1 MKPGILYAEWR
12 PPEDVP
18 AAPAPQEFPAEY
30 PEGLP
35 PTPEEIPLSP
45 EEEPPAPE
53 QPPIPPIPDV
63 PE

>member
-1 MKPGILYAEWR
+1 MKPEMLYAEWR

-18 AAPAPQEFPAEY
+18 AEPAPQEFPPEY

-35 PTPEEIPLSP
+35 LTP

-53 QPPIPPIPDV
+53 EPPIPPIPDV
-63 PE
+63 PEESR

>member
-1 MKPGILYAEWR
+1 MKPEMLYAEWR

-18 AAPAPQEFPAEY
+18 AEPAPPEFPAEY

-35 PTPEEIPLSP
+35 LTP

-53 QPPIPPIPDV
+53 EPPIPPIPDV
-63 PE
+63 SEESR